1 MSARPGDPRTDMAL
15 GPSAVYNARPC
26 DMRATPTVETSAFGA
41 RLKQL
46 RLGAGLSQEAL
57 AERAG
62 LSTDALSAL
71 ERGTRRAPQRATLA
85 ALVRAL
91 ALSTAEQ
98 ASLELTVRRERGP
111 RGAVDTRIG
120 VAATIG
126 PVPPPPTPVLG
137 RETEVAH
144 ARDLLQSGCVR
155 LVTLTGPGGVGK
167 TRLALAIVRVVETDF
182 PDGVYFL
189 DLAPTADCST
199 VRGSILAALPPS
211 GAMHGTRDDGP
222 STPDDSR
229 STMQRR
235 LLVLDNCEHLLP
247 DLAYDVGALLAARTD
262 ITILATS
269 RGALHLRSE
278 HRLPVQPLA
287 LPARGGM
294 AAPDVLLSSPAVEL
308 FVARA
313 RAVRPCFTLTAQNGP
328 AVAELCRRLDGLPL
342 ALELAAACLDLLS
355 PAALLDRLDRQ
366 LPIPA
371 HGVEDAPVRH
381 HSLEAMISWS
391 YWRLGPS

>member
-71 ERGTRRAPQRATLA
+71 
-85 ALVRAL
+85 
-91 ALSTAEQ
+91 
-98 ASLELTVRRERGP
+98 ERGP

-167 TRLALAIVRVVETDF
+167 TRLALAIVRVVETD
-182 PDGVYFL
+182 
-189 DLAPTADCST
+189 
-199 VRGSILAALPPS
+199 
-211 GAMHGTRDDGP
+211 
-222 STPDDSR
+222 
-229 STMQRR
+229 
-235 LLVLDNCEHLLP
+235 
-247 DLAYDVGALLAARTD
+247 
-262 ITILATS
+262 
-269 RGALHLRSE
+269 
-278 HRLPVQPLA
+278 
-287 LPARGGM
+287 
-294 AAPDVLLSSPAVEL
+294 
-308 FVARA
+308 
-313 RAVRPCFTLTAQNGP
+313 
-328 AVAELCRRLDGLPL
+328 
-342 ALELAAACLDLLS
+342 
-355 PAALLDRLDRQ
+355 
-366 LPIPA
+366 
-371 HGVEDAPVRH
+371 
-381 HSLEAMISWS
+381 
-391 YWRLGPS
+391 